1 MAKTAFKGAPVTLAG
16 ELKSRNFSSGI
27 YIGKRRLKQ
36 LYIKGR

>member
-16 ELKSRNFSSGI
+16 EFVKVGFSSGI